1 MSLHGPAFK
10 SERGSMDNQVD
21 LSLIYVYVVDD
32 QKIIT
37 STLTA
42 ILAQNGYSSI
52 GFTNPLEALESAT
65 VQPPAILIADVIMPE
80 MNGIELGIEF
90 KSRFPN
96 CNVLLLSG
104 QTHTTDLLEIAK
116 ERGHNFSIVAKPI
129 HPRELLAA
137 IAHLTTESQSES
149 HIACATTNTDHT

>member
-1 MSLHGPAFK
+1 MG
-10 SERGSMDNQVD
+10 DQVD
-21 LSLIYVYVVDD
+21 RNPIYVYVVDD

-42 ILAQNGYSSI
+42 ILAQNGHSPI

-80 MNGIELGIEF
+80 MNGIELAIEF
-90 KSRFPN
+90 NSRFPN
-96 CNVLLLSG
+96 CKVLLLSG

-116 ERGHNFSIVAKPI
+116 ERGHDFAVFAKPI

-137 IAHLTTESQSES
+137 IGRLITESQP
-149 HIACATTNTDHT
+149 